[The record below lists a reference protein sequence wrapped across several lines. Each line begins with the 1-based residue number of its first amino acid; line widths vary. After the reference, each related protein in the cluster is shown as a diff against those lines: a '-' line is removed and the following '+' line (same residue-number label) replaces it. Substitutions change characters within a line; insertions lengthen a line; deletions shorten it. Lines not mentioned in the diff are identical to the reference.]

1 MSIKSL
7 SCFILLQ
14 FLISAGVAQVT
25 TDTIISRYRQ
35 YLLKDLAI
43 KQINKYTAKQDL
55 QLTKEN
61 KWADI
66 DYSDISPAYG
76 K

>member
-14 FLISAGVAQVT
+14 FLFSTLKAQVT

-35 YLLKDLAI
+35 YLLKDLPI
-43 KQINKYTAKQDL
+43 KQIDDYTAKQDL
-55 QLTKEN
+55 HLTNEN

-66 DYSDISPAYG
+66 DYSDICPAY
-76 K
+76 